1 MRGSLGGDPFIAI
14 VAYKGAPPP
23 GWAMRLD
30 GDIAKGGSLANY
42 QGATPGGGLMSRVPM
57 LKGVTPFAASYLAY
71 ILASKLFLH

>member
-1 MRGSLGGDPFIAI
+1 
-14 VAYKGAPPP
+14 
-23 GWAMRLD
+23 MRLD